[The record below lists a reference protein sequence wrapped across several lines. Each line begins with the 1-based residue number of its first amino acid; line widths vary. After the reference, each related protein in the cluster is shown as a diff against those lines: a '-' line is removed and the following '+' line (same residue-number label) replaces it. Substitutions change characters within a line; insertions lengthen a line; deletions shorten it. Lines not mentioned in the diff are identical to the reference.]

1 MTSSA
6 TTASASTTPSPVGT
20 TWRRVLG
27 APPSVFLFIGL
38 LITIAVHRPNQ
49 LDVNVM
55 GILLRNIAPLGIVV
69 LGQLL
74 VMRVRSIDLS
84 GAGVVLLIN
93 YYFASGWFSAVPLWG
108 VCLMALATGALVGAV
123 NGVFVAYGRVSA
135 VLVTLA
141 TNTIL
146 IGSVQWL
153 ASGTSPGA
161 IPESMGQFY
170 RTQVLL
176 IPMPLVVWVIMT
188 VLMSVVLSRLVYG
201 RYVSAV
207 GENPVAARLSGIP
220 VERTVMIAHVLCGLM
235 AGFAALVQT
244 ASVSVG
250 SLRIGLELP
259 LDAVAATILGGVI
272 FGKGK
277 GGAWGPFFGVL
288 AYALLFVVL
297 RNFDVPDPG
306 RLLARGL
313 IILTAVIIFGVRA
326 RSRH

>member
-1 MTSSA
+1 MNNAAPA
-6 TTASASTTPSPVGT
+6 TATNVEARSRNTL
-20 TWRRVLG
+20 RQVLA
-27 APPSVFLFIGL
+27 APPSVFLFL
-38 LITIAVHRPNQ
+38 ALVITIAIHRPNQ
-49 LDVNVM
+49 LEIGVL
-55 GILLRNIAPLGIVV
+55 GILLRNIVPLGIVA

-93 YYFASGWFSAVPLWG
+93 YYFASGWFADVPLAV
-108 VCLMALATGALVGAV
+108 VCAIAITTGLAVGLI
-123 NGVFVAYGRVSA
+123 NGLFVAIGRVSA

-146 IGSVQWL
+146 LGTVQWL
-153 ASGTSPGA
+153 ASGTTPGA
-161 IPESMGQFY
+161 IPESMGLFY
-170 RTQVLL
+170 RTQIAL
-176 IPMPLVVWVIMT
+176 IPMPIVTWVIMT
-188 VLMSVVLSRLVYG
+188 VLMSIFLSRFVYG

-207 GENPVAARLSGIP
+207 GENPVAARLAGIP
-220 VERTVMIAHVLCGLM
+220 VERTVIIAHVLCGLM
-235 AGFAALVQT
+235 AAIAAIVQT

-272 FGKGK
+272 FGKGR

-288 AYALLFVVL
+288 SYALLFVVL
-297 RNFDVPDPG
+297 RNFEVPDPG

-313 IILTAVIIFGVRA
+313 IILSAVVVFGLRS